1 MSLRMTR
8 VEQRTQK
15 LIEQLG
21 NIGDLVADRTR
32 SDAAEVKRTART
44 LVSLLKRK
52 PAARGTA
59 KSALLDRRSASAGAA
74 KTGRK
79 SSATAS
85 KRTARSLTKDGRSI
99 SEVRRAAAHKAW
111 ETKRNKARKRKARVT
126 SASA

>member
-1 MSLRMTR
+1 MTR

-21 NIGDLVADRTR
+21 SVGDLVSDRSR
-32 SDAAEVKRTART
+32 SEAAEVKRAARA

-52 PAARGTA
+52 SVS
-59 KSALLDRRSASAGAA
+59 KSAPKAAPAGRRSASASAV

-79 SSATAS
+79 ASTGAIKRSAP
-85 KRTARSLTKDGRSI
+85 RVTKDGRTI

-111 ETKRNKARKRKARVT
+111 ATKRQKARKRKA
-126 SASA
+126 